1 MFQHNFY
8 AQKNV
13 IRIETFNTFNRIFVD
28 SLKEQ
33 GLKPYQII
41 DSIDCFGLV
50 LLEVAIT
57 LKTRAR
63 AGMEM
68 QEVYPVTCLLC
79 LTWLQL
85 AIRMKTPSQ

>member
-8 AQKNV
+8 TQKNV

-68 QEVYPVTCLLC
+68 P
-79 LTWLQL
+79 
-85 AIRMKTPSQ
+85 I